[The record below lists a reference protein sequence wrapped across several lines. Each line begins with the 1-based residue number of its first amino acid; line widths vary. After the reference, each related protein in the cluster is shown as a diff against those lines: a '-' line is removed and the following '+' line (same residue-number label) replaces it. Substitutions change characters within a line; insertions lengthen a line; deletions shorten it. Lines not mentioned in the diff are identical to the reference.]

1 MVETG
6 SDPRPAAALAKPQ
19 KSICGNY
26 SKLPCQR
33 IRKCIQDGLN
43 AFIKGY
49 LFIRGPRKSRYS
61 LRDKHNHLSWY
72 VLKKSHCYSPLRAHM
87 TRNLNLNNFFLLTG
101 FVL

>member
-72 VLKKSHCYSPLRAHM
+72 VLKKAIAILLYERT